1 MSLTKI
7 DLIEM
12 IYGELNIPKKECVQL
27 VESVFDIIKDE
38 LANGNDVMISG
49 FGKWSVRKKKP
60 RLGRNPKTGE
70 EMTIDARTVVTYKS
84 ADSLRS
90 EINHDSHSSKGG

>member
-1 MSLTKI
+1 MPLTKI
-7 DLIEM
+7 DLVEM

-27 VESVFDIIKDE
+27 VESFFDIIKDE
-38 LANGNDVMISG
+38 LAKGEEVMISG

-60 RLGRNPKTGE
+60 RVGRNPKTGE
-70 EMTIDARTVVTYKS
+70 KKTIDARTVVTFKCS
-84 ADSLRS
+84 DSLRS